1 MTGLAVHVVEKR
13 FNGAPVLRDLEFAAD
28 SGEFIALVGPSGAG
42 KSTLLNMI
50 AGLDTDYRG
59 AVRWDDAPL
68 HAPGQSSRHS
78 PQPSPQPSLR
88 RLGMM
93 FQEPRLMPWLST
105 LDNVRLVQ
113 PLLDERDSA
122 EQARKLLHDVGLGEA
137 LNAWPNQL
145 SGGMQRRAALAR
157 AFMVSPRLLL
167 MDEPFVSLDM
177 PTANRLRELLLALY
191 RRERPLVLFVTHDL
205 REALTLADRVL
216 FMSAQPAR
224 VMLDYAVP
232 LARPRGLEGAEIS
245 RLQHA
250 LFAEHPELLSGVLNE
265 PGEAGDACWGE
276 SGNHH

>member
-13 FNGAPVLRDLEFAAD
+13 FNDALILSGLEFAAK

-59 AVRWDDAPL
+59 AVRWNDAPL
-68 HAPGQSSRHS
+68 HAPGQPPRSSPRLS
-78 PQPSPQPSLR
+78 PE

-113 PLLDERDSA
+113 PLSDERDSA
-122 EQARKLLHDVGLGEA
+122 ERASNLLREVGLGEA
-137 LNAWPNQL
+137 LDAWPNQL

-177 PTANRLRELLLALY
+177 PTANRLRDLLLALY
-191 RRERPLVLFVTHDL
+191 RRERPVVLFVTHDL
-205 REALTLADRVL
+205 REALTLADRIL
-216 FMSAQPAR
+216 FMSARPAR

-232 LARPRGLEGAEIS
+232 LSRPRELEGIEIS

-250 LFAEHPELLSGVLNE
+250 LFDEHPELLSGVLND
-265 PGEAGDACWGE
+265 PVPSNDA
-276 SGNHH
+276 H

>member
-1 MTGLAVHVVEKR
+1 MTGLAVHVREKR
-13 FNGAPVLRDLEFAAD
+13 FNDALILRDLEFIAD
-28 SGEFIALVGPSGAG
+28 SGEFLALVGPSGAG

-50 AGLDTDYRG
+50 AGLDVDYRG
-59 AVRWDDAPL
+59 AVSWGDAPEQP
-68 HAPGQSSRHS
+68 ARQS
-78 PQPSPQPSLR
+78 PQPSSQ

-113 PLLDERDSA
+113 SSHERGA
-122 EQARKLLHDVGLGEA
+122 QARAEALLHEVGLGA
-137 LNAWPNQL
+137 VVDAWPNQL

-177 PTANRLRELLLALY
+177 PTANRLRELLLSLW

-216 FMSAQPAR
+216 FMSAPPAR
-224 VMLDYAVP
+224 VMLDYSVP
-232 LARPRGLEGAEIS
+232 LARPRGVENVDIS
-245 RLQHA
+245 RLQQA
-250 LFAEHPELLSGVLNE
+250 LFDEHPALLSGVLDR
-265 PGEAGDACWGE
+265 PGAMDEVNGTGRRKRD
-276 SGNHH
+276 

>member
-1 MTGLAVHVVEKR
+1 MTGLAVHIVEKR
-13 FNGAPVLRDLEFAAD
+13 FNETLVLRDLEFSAD

-50 AGLDTDYRG
+50 AGLDNDYRG
-59 AVRWDDAPL
+59 AVRWDDVPL
-68 HAPGQSSRHS
+68 HAPGQSPRQSPQQL
-78 PQPSPQPSLR
+78 PQPSPE

-113 PLLDERDSA
+113 PLLDERGTG
-122 EQARKLLHDVGLGEA
+122 ERARKLLQDAGLGEA
-137 LNAWPNQL
+137 LDAWPNQL

-177 PTANRLRELLLALY
+177 PTANRLRELLLSLY
-191 RRERPLVLFVTHDL
+191 HRERPLVLFVTHDL

-232 LARPRGLEGAEIS
+232 LTRPRGLEGAEIS
-245 RLQHA
+245 RLQQA
-250 LFAEHPELLSGVLNE
+250 LFAEHPELLSGVLNDLGAAGDARW
-265 PGEAGDACWGE
+265 GEAG
-276 SGNHH
+276 NHH